1 MFDCAVVNASPLI
14 YLSKSGLLDL
24 LELSAR
30 RLVSTVI
37 NLDGNTDV
45 FGLVG

>member
-1 MFDCAVVNASPLI
+1 MNTDAGAFDHARH
-14 YLSKSGLLDL
+14 LS
-24 LELSAR
+24 EPAT
-30 RLVSTVI
+30 RLSTVI

>member
-1 MFDCAVVNASPLI
+1 MALKASNSLTDE
-14 YLSKSGLLDL
+14 K
-24 LELSAR
+24 AA
-30 RLVSTVI
+30 VSTVI